1 MESCGFNPIATA
13 SLPISRFTDAWSRV
27 GDLADYLGEISSPR
41 RADPVRHSNI
51 YSTILNELLE
61 ISVHLGRPNGRVD
74 LVLCH
79 DGIVD
84 RLTIRI
90 DCDDAARRM
99 VIDAV
104 GSLDRDKAKVAFR
117 NALLAPGQAHPCL
130 GLFELIAD
138 YSALIITSGDEDTLT
153 LQVDVCLKDD
163 DQ

>member
-13 SLPISRFTDAWSRV
+13 SVPISRFADAWSRV
-27 GDLADYLGEISSPR
+27 GDLADYFGEVSSPR

-61 ISVHLGRPNGRVD
+61 ISVHLGRPNGRLD
-74 LVLCH
+74 LLLCH
-79 DGIVD
+79 DGSVD
-84 RLTIRI
+84 RFTIRV

-99 VIDAV
+99 VIDAI
-104 GSLDRDKAKVAFR
+104 GSLDRHGAKAAFR
-117 NALLAPGQAHPCL
+117 NALLTPGQVHPCL

-138 YSALIITSGDEDTLT
+138 YAAQIVTSGDEDTLT

-163 DQ
+163 AQ